1 MIVRTI
7 LADQEGILLDGL
19 QVLLT
24 TGEQYFYRIVG
35 VCNSSVELVELVK
48 NSKVDLVITDIN
60 LGDNNSSDFIKD
72 IKKIEQNIHVCV
84 LSSYNTDKFVRQA
97 FVNGAEAYVSK
108 RAGFKDLLKA
118 LATISNG
125 KTFLSEGLKMT
136 PSLNKMKEVPE
147 ENSDNVFLDEF
158 QLIETL
164 TKREMEI
171 LRLIADAQSNI
182 QIGKKLFISD
192 QTVGVHRKNIMRK
205 LSLNTTPALIK
216 FAYENGLV

>member
-19 QVLLT
+19 EVLLT
-24 TGEQYFYRIVG
+24 TGEQYFYRIIG
-35 VCNSSVELVELVK
+35 VCKSSVELVELVEE
-48 NSKVDLVITDIN
+48 SKVDLVITDIN
-60 LGDNNSSDFIKD
+60 LGDNDSSDFIKD
-72 IKKIEQNIHVCV
+72 IKKLKPNIHVCV

-108 RAGFKDLLKA
+108 QLGFKDLLKG

-125 KTFLSEGLKMT
+125 KTFLSDGLKMT
-136 PSLNKMKEVPE
+136 PSLNKMKEGVQS
-147 ENSDNVFLDEF
+147 NNASSFLDEF

-164 TKREMEI
+164 TRREMEI
-171 LRLIADAQSNI
+171 LRLIADAQSNVE
-182 QIGKKLFISD
+182 IGKKLFISD

>member
-7 LADQEGILLDGL
+7 LADQESILLDGL
-19 QVLLT
+19 EVLLT

-35 VCNSSVELVELVK
+35 VCNSSVDLLEVVK
-48 NSKVDLVITDIN
+48 DTQVDLVITDIN
-60 LGDNNSSDFIKD
+60 LGDNDSSDFIKE
-72 IKKIEQNIHVCV
+72 IKSFQENTHVCI
-84 LSSYNTDKFVRQA
+84 LSSYTTDKFVRQA
-97 FVNGAEAYVSK
+97 FVHGAEAYVDK

-125 KTFLSEGLKMT
+125 KTYLSEGLKMT
-136 PSLNKMKEVPE
+136 PSLNKIKKSPKEE
-147 ENSDNVFLDEF
+147 GGNVFLDEF

-182 QIGKKLFISD
+182 EIGKKLFISD